1 MQRTDK
7 PLLVRAFELA
17 HGGECASTPL
27 LRRQL
32 KLEGYL
38 EKDISAHLKGKGI
51 RTQLAGLLRDVK
63 DGAPPVAQRGT
74 ST

>member
-1 MQRTDK
+1 LQRTDK

-51 RTQLAGLLRDVK
+51 RAYARPFSPS
-63 DGAPPVAQRGT
+63 APSILSR
-74 ST
+74 